1 MMKPLKR
8 NEFVYINDINKQKF
22 KIWKF
27 PIDPMDEEKLKE
39 EKVRLENKLKEMCQK
54 TENERNLERIKLL
67 NEYNSVKDAVQVY
80 HY

>member
-1 MMKPLKR
+1 
-8 NEFVYINDINKQKF
+8 
-22 KIWKF
+22 
-27 PIDPMDEEKLKE
+27 MDEEKLKE